1 MLTFEGREAAT
12 AYGDETGVSCPIL
25 VDEERTL
32 YEAYGLG
39 AARTRHLIGPTTLK
53 AYAGEALR
61 GVWPRRPVAD
71 TTQQGADVLIDPEG
85 IVRFHHVGAG
95 SGYRPP
101 IDAILETVKR
111 GASRRHT

>member
-1 MLTFEGREAAT
+1 MVTFEGREAAT

-32 YEAYGLG
+32 YKAYGLG

-53 AYAGEALR
+53 AYAQEALR

-71 TTQQGADVLIDPEG
+71 TTQQGGDVLIDLEG

-101 IDAILETVKR
+101 IDAILAYSGEVER
-111 GASRRHT
+111 